1 MSITGLFSAKW
12 MIAKEVPVH
21 VYLAPA
27 MVGESDVR

>member
-1 MSITGLFSAKW
+1 MSIASLFSAKW
-12 MIAKEVPVH
+12 IAKEVPVH